1 MKTVSN
7 VIVNF
12 VLSVVLNIKFC
23 YLACRNSRNSSKV
36 QKTLNIINT
45 RIKKKVCD
53 FFDQKRRKSLTY
65 CPSFLLMNF

>member
-7 VIVNF
+7 VIVNT

-23 YLACRNSRNSSKV
+23 YLACRNSSKF

-45 RIKKKVCD
+45 RMKKVRD
-53 FFDQKRRKSLTY
+53 FFD
-65 CPSFLLMNF
+65 

>member
-45 RIKKKVCD
+45 RIKKKFVT
-53 FFDQKRRKSLTY
+53 FLTRNEEKVLHIALHF
-65 CPSFLLMNF
+65 C